1 MGEGRSLRF
10 VGLLVAVVL
19 SLAVIMAVLSL
30 GSFRAVSNVRPY
42 LEKDTGN
49 KLIKLSETP
58 ATDVKD
64 NTQKDA
70 TYFFLKAMAVVFS
83 GLVVF
88 YLIRASIIAQRRVLH
103 GAKGNAGGAPDDRNN
118 VSFVV
123 DTFHSM
129 VSTLKEKE
137 KELKELK
144 EQAEERARSVEAYNE
159 NILKSIQSGVMT
171 FDRQGVVV
179 TSNAASEGILEMAE
193 GTCKGKSY
201 SEVFGTGSWLARLI
215 EKTIS
220 DGRPEKRGE
229 GELNLGGGQKWL
241 GAGTSLLKSDDGEI
255 SGVIL
260 VFTDITEVKGLRERM
275 EMKERIAV
283 LGEMSAGIAHE
294 LRNPMGVISGYAEY
308 LARSLN
314 SDPSALDAVNSMRAE
329 IKGMD
334 EIIREFMSFS
344 QPTNLTITEV
354 DVNALLDESL
364 KALSGTGET
373 IKREFARDD
382 NIPVIEG
389 DAVLLRQAFINI
401 IKNSIESIS
410 GEGVVSVKTSLYNS
424 GVSPAAGISLP
435 RGDYIKAEVTDTG
448 TGMDEKQFSKIF
460 MPFFTTKAKGTG
472 LGLALVQ
479 KIIVYHGGR
488 IMVRSAPGKGATFTV
503 YLPVRPLERNM

>member
-1 MGEGRSLRF
+1 MGGGRRSIF
-10 VGLLVAVVL
+10 AGFFIAGVL
-19 SLAVIMAVLSL
+19 SLAVMMTAFSL
-30 GSFRAVSNVRPY
+30 GSFKSVSNV
-42 LEKDTGN
+42 KSHQVNDTGN
-49 KLIKLSETP
+49 KLRDLP

-64 NTQKDA
+64 NTHQDT
-70 TYFFLKAMAVVFS
+70 TYFFLKAMAVIFS
-83 GLVVF
+83 AFVIF
-88 YLIRASIIAQRRVLH
+88 YMTRASIIAQRRILH
-103 GAKGNAGGAPDDRNN
+103 GAKGDVGGIADDRNN

-144 EQAEERARSVEAYNE
+144 EQAEERAKSIEAYNE

-171 FDRQGVVV
+171 FDRQGIVV
-179 TSNAASEGILEMAE
+179 TSNAASEEILEMAE
-193 GTCKGKSY
+193 GYCAGKSY
-201 SEVFGTGSWLARLI
+201 SEVFGPDSWLARLI

-220 DGRPEKRGE
+220 GGRPEKRGE
-229 GELNLGGGQKWL
+229 GELSVGGGQKWL
-241 GAGTSLLKSDDGEI
+241 GAGTSLLKADDGAI

-275 EMKERIAV
+275 ELKERIAV

-294 LRNPMGVISGYAEY
+294 LRNPMGVISGYAEF
-308 LARSLN
+308 LARSLS
-314 SDPSALDAVNSMRAE
+314 SDPSALEAVNSMRAE

-354 DVNALLDESL
+354 DVNALLEESL
-364 KALSGTGET
+364 KALSGTGEA
-373 IKREFARDD
+373 IEREFSKDD
-382 NIPVIEG
+382 GLPVIEG

-410 GEGVVSVKTSLYNS
+410 GKGAVRVNTGRYNS
-424 GVSPAAGISLP
+424 GISPAAGISLP
-435 RGDYIKAEVTDTG
+435 RGDYIKVEITDTG
-448 TGMDEKQFSKIF
+448 IGMDEKQFSKIF

-503 YLPVRPLERNM
+503 FLPTRPLERNT

>member
-1 MGEGRSLRF
+1 LSSAWGGSIFISPTYKNKNRTLRSAIF
-10 VGLLVAVVL
+10 PVKDPAGMTVALGVI
-19 SLAVIMAVLSL
+19 SL
-30 GSFRAVSNVRPY
+30 
-42 LEKDTGN
+42 DTGYIED
-49 KLIKLSETP
+49 L
-58 ATDVKD
+58 
-64 NTQKDA
+64 TQQGA
-70 TYFFLKAMAVVFS
+70 TYFFLKAMAVVFFI
-83 GLVVF
+83 LVVF
-88 YLIRASIIAQRRVLH
+88 YLTKTSISAQRRILQ
-103 GAKGNAGGAPDDRNN
+103 GAKGDAGAVPDDRNN

-144 EQAEERARSVEAYNE
+144 EQAEERAKSIEAYNE

-171 FDRQGVVV
+171 FDRQGIVV
-179 TSNAASEGILEMAE
+179 TSNAASEEILEMAE
-193 GTCKGKSY
+193 GSCTGKSY
-201 SEVFGTGSWLARLI
+201 YEVFGPGSWLVRLI

-220 DGRPEKRGE
+220 DGRPERRGE
-229 GELNLGGGQKWL
+229 GELSVGGGQKWL
-241 GAGTSLLKSDDGEI
+241 GAGTSLLKADDGAI

-275 EMKERIAV
+275 ELKERIAV

-294 LRNPMGVISGYAEY
+294 LRNPMGVISGYAEF
-308 LARSLN
+308 LARSL
-314 SDPSALDAVNSMRAE
+314 SRDPSALEAVNSIRDE

-364 KALSGTGET
+364 KALSGTGEEVL
-373 IKREFARDD
+373 RELVKDEGL
-382 NIPVIEG
+382 PVIEG

-401 IKNSIESIS
+401 IKNSIESIPDK
-410 GEGVVSVKTSLYNS
+410 GTVSVITGLYGS

-435 RGDYIKAEVTDTG
+435 RGTYIRVEVTDTG
-448 TGMDEKQFSKIF
+448 IGMDEKQLAKIF

-479 KIIVYHGGR
+479 KIIIYHGGR
-488 IMVRSAPGKGATFTV
+488 ATVSSSPGKGSTFTV
-503 YLPVRPLERNM
+503 YLPARPLERNT